1 MKTKNLYTRDAEKAG
16 ISRSQNFHRTGFTTS
31 RANPKFTTTWLIKL
45 IFIMKRTSYR
55 KDFQSWKGMVAL
67 KLLCCNIVAG
77 RFDWKKYA
85 AMTEG
90 GLAMKLFKEW
100 CIVFNI
106 LTFSY
111 MSFPE
116 FLQIL
121 KTTPPPYNKSS

>member
-1 MKTKNLYTRDAEKAG
+1 ME
-16 ISRSQNFHRTGFTTS
+16 
-31 RANPKFTTTWLIKL
+31 
-45 IFIMKRTSYR
+45 RTSC
-55 KDFQSWKGMVAL
+55 KTDFQSWKGIMAL
-67 KLLCCNIVAG
+67 KLLCCNIIAG

-121 KTTPPPYNKSS
+121 WKNQPPYNKSS